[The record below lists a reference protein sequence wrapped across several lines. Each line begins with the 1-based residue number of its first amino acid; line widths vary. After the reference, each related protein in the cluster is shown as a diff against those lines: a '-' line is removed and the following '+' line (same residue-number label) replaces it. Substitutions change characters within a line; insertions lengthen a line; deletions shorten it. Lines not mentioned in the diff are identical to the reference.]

1 MWGLSGGGGGGEGDG
16 WSWGLGGGDRGLR
29 TSRVLGVGSLEV
41 VGGLSG
47 GGERRGGGGE
57 GLVGALEVGSGR
69 WVRIW

>member
-1 MWGLSGGGGGGEGDG
+1 MGVGMWGLSGGGGGGEGDG

-47 GGERRGGGGE
+47 GGERRGG
-57 GLVGALEVGSGR
+57 
-69 WVRIW
+69 W